1 MSKLMSLLKLKD
13 KFEDIFKRQRDFQI
27 KLKGNLG
34 IYLTRGKQVETS
46 TDNDVL
52 LNFKQEITKETV
64 LQLFSEVN
72 EVLNEINWKHH
83 ADKKEVD
90 ISKIKEEIIDIQH
103 FVINL
108 ALLWGMDY
116 KEFYDIFVNKNNKN
130 YERFINGKSKQ

>member
-116 KEFYDIFVNKNNKN
+116 KEFYDIFVKKNNKN
-130 YERFINGKSKQ
+130 YERFIKNE